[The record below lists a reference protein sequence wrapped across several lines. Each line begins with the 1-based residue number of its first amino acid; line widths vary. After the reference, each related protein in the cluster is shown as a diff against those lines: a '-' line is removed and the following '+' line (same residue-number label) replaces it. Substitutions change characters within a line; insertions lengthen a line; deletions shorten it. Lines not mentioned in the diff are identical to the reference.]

1 MQDLVQSEFFMGQP
15 ELNFKLLL
23 ASLSQLLLLRPF
35 LNHISSYYVLNWRSN
50 SLKTGQASKAFW
62 FWTVL
67 ERSTTRVQR
76 VRLYS
81 SIAPAL
87 RRSSKAF
94 QKTYWLKL
102 DRVQRLF
109 GSGRFWNDQPHAYN
123 GSGCIPPSLQ
133 SYKGCCNALKLDR
146 GTKDHTLTTCPVV
159 FLNGFGATKVIKGI
173 SKSHSLQLD
182 RVQRLFGSG
191 WFWNDQPHAY
201 NESGCIPPLLQ
212 CYEGHRRHFKKPIG

>member
-1 MQDLVQSEFFMGQP
+1 MNYILLNLSFWIHVGFSTIWIFHGATWTEFQAVIGLSLTTVIVVAIP
-15 ELNFKLLL
+15 ESHFFILCVKLEKQFSQNWIGFKGF
-23 ASLSQLLLLRPF
+23 S
-35 LNHISSYYVLNWRSN
+35 VLDGFG
-50 SLKTGQASKAFW
+50 T
-62 FWTVL
+62 
-67 ERSTTRVQR
+67 
-76 VRLYS
+76 LYS
-81 SIAPAL
+81 SIPPAL

-173 SKSHSLQLD
+173 SKSHSL
-182 RVQRLFGSG
+182 
-191 WFWNDQPHAY
+191 
-201 NESGCIPPLLQ
+201 
-212 CYEGHRRHFKKPIG
+212 